1 MAGIEEATRLIG
13 YTFTL
18 LHIHTTWDLSWVLA
32 ELISSITRVVSADF
46 WMRNLDQ
53 AVSMFQEWMK
63 WFRNLIFTFTLVQ
76 GGKFRGNLGV
86 NFL

>member
-32 ELISSITRVVSADF
+32 GLISSLARAVSADF
-46 WMRNLDQ
+46 LTGNLDSER
-53 AVSMFQEWMK
+53 VV
-63 WFRNLIFTFTLVQ
+63 LVCS
-76 GGKFRGNLGV
+76 NC
-86 NFL
+86 